1 MAARDWPVK
10 KAFQQ
15 TAQPG
20 ERLLA
25 SCMVSLPG
33 TLKRDGYYAAL
44 GNVTGVRLVEA
55 TGANGLPAKMVAAVT
70 DRRLLLFSQSWLVMG
85 RAKDLVAEVDRRQV
99 ARVER
104 REASR
109 AQVTIKLANF
119 AIRLRDGNVLEL
131 ESADPTGADGLVSAL
146 ASTVT
151 PT

>member
-10 KAFQQ
+10 KAFAQVAQQ
-15 TAQPG
+15 D

-44 GNVTGVRLVEA
+44 GNVTGIRLVEA

-85 RAKDLVAEVDRRQV
+85 RAKDLVVELDLRQV
-99 ARVER
+99 KGVEQR
-104 REASR
+104 AGSR

-119 AIRLRDGNVLEL
+119 AIHLRDGNLVEL
-131 ESADPTGADGLVSAL
+131 ESADPRGAEGLIAALSSAAATG
-146 ASTVT
+146 
-151 PT
+151 

>member
-15 TAQPG
+15 AAQPG
-20 ERLLA
+20 EHLLA

-44 GNVTGVRLVEA
+44 GNVTGIRLVEA

-85 RAKDLVAEVDRRQV
+85 RAKDLVVEVDLRQV
-99 ARVER
+99 AGVER
-104 REASR
+104 RAASR

-119 AIRLRDGNVLEL
+119 AIHLRDGNVLEL